1 AASSAPELIFDPED
15 SCCNV
20 FDRLACVLFR
30 LLSAYIAERLFKTPR
45 DMGFSLRCVG
55 LRPFP
60 GCVLPFLFASLGCC
74 CGVLPSHLDGFS
86 AWVSLTL
93 CEQRSVAGRDTFSTL
108 LLIFDLPMRLPITTL
123 CEELRVMIELTR
135 LNGNPMV
142 LNSDLIKTAEASPD
156 TMLTL
161 VNGEK
166 LIVRESCEEVTKR
179 VLGYRARLLAAVARR
194 LPSRPDLLRVVSLAS
209 VGLSDQSG

>member
-1 AASSAPELIFDPED
+1 
-15 SCCNV
+15 
-20 FDRLACVLFR
+20 
-30 LLSAYIAERLFKTPR
+30 
-45 DMGFSLRCVG
+45 
-55 LRPFP
+55 
-60 GCVLPFLFASLGCC
+60 
-74 CGVLPSHLDGFS
+74 
-86 AWVSLTL
+86 
-93 CEQRSVAGRDTFSTL
+93 
-108 LLIFDLPMRLPITTL
+108 
-123 CEELRVMIELTR
+123 MIELTR

-209 VGLSDQSG
+209 VGLSDQSGCSKPSTGDQHHS